1 MKQGDYPQA
10 LESIIHLLG
19 RLPGIGRRTAE
30 RLALAMMDWPEE
42 RLEDLGKRLQTLHQ
56 SVTTCKSCGNLA
68 DAELCRICSDPNRD
82 QHLVCIVED
91 AAQIPV
97 FERSRSFR
105 GLYHVLGGRLLPL
118 EGKGPE
124 QLRIR
129 ELEDRLQTGEITEL
143 IIATG
148 SDVEGEATASYLRE
162 LLRRENLTVSRIAFG
177 VPVGADLS
185 YADPATIAMAINTR
199 RTP

>member
-10 LESIIHLLG
+10 LEAVIHLLG

-30 RLALAMMDWPEE
+30 RLALAMMEWPEDRLQDLGR
-42 RLEDLGKRLQTLHQ
+42 RLETLQQ
-56 SVTTCKSCGNLA
+56 SVTACTCCGNLA
-68 DAELCRICSDPNRD
+68 EADLCRICSDSHRD
-82 QHLVCIVED
+82 RHLVCIVED

-97 FERSRSFR
+97 FERSRSYR

-129 ELEDRLQTGEITEL
+129 ELEDRLQTGDITEI

-162 LLRRENLTVSRIAFG
+162 ILRRENLTVSRIAFG

>member
-1 MKQGDYPQA
+1 MNHGDYPQA
-10 LESIIHLLG
+10 LEALIHLLG

-30 RLALAMMDWPEE
+30 RLALALLDWPTE
-42 RLEDLGKRLQTLHQ
+42 RLQDLGHRLETLKDSISLCTQ
-56 SVTTCKSCGNLA
+56 CGNLA
-68 DAELCRICSDPNRD
+68 DNQLCRICQDQNRD
-82 QHLVCIVED
+82 RRTLCVVED

-97 FERSRSFR
+97 FERSRAYR

-129 ELEDRLQTGEITEL
+129 ELEQRLQTGEVEEIV
-143 IIATG
+143 IATG
-148 SDVEGEATASYLRE
+148 SDVEGEATASYLRDI
-162 LLRRENLTVSRIAFG
+162 LRREGLTISRIAFG

-199 RTP
+199 RT